1 MQAPLEGYRTQI
13 IIIAL
18 AAILV
23 AAIVFFVIER
33 RDGPPPLEIQLD
45 QFADGPIEVYIAG
58 AVARPGV
65 YEMQPD
71 DRVVDLLQ
79 AAGGFTPDADAEAI
93 GLAKRLRDEE
103 TVVVPRL
110 GGSSD
115 AAAAVPGTTADTVNI
130 NTASVAVL
138 DALPGIGGV
147 YSQRIVDSRV
157 GTGPYVTTE
166 ELVARGLIPR
176 ATYEAIREL
185 IVAGP

>member
-13 IIIAL
+13 IIVTL
-18 AAILV
+18 AALLV
-23 AAIVFFVIER
+23 AAIVFLVIEQR
-33 RDGPPPLEIQLD
+33 SGPPPLEIQLD
-45 QFADGPIEVYIAG
+45 QLASGPIEVYIAG

-110 GGSSD
+110 GGSSEPASAGANPD
-115 AAAAVPGTTADTVNI
+115 AINI
-130 NTASVAVL
+130 NTASVETL
-138 DALPGIGGV
+138 DALPGIGEV

-157 GTGPYVTTE
+157 ATGPYTTTE